1 MQQSTILPLAPI
13 PARVVPYPWEDLA
26 SYITRV
32 AAEMGYKNPGWIL
45 HPEGVVSTVQP
56 YNLCRLRRKTDYQ
69 FLEQLLCLNEVTIYD
84 LTLHRF
90 TLCLLE
96 SEVSR
101 QVIPDEIQRPLLTQ
115 YMFQTFFHPYSATK
129 VCSVCL
135 TEEPLH
141 GRLYWSAL
149 PVVAC
154 LRHRVF
160 LTNRCPACQC
170 PIPLLRPSLSNC
182 PRCHKGDYREASIVH
197 MPEDPLFSMGQDLI
211 LLNLGV
217 QCTIQNI
224 GVTDTSRTPLL
235 QLLPWQYF
243 LLLDAFRCILGP
255 LFPDAPFLQVG
266 ADTRVLLRRRP
277 RPQSALSLLE
287 WSVIIS
293 TVHSLC
299 TSWPDNFLSFL
310 DALPPARSERRR
322 KRDRQRA
329 TGLQRDFGVFYEKWL
344 YQRLAHP
351 AFAFL
356 HEAFESYLEKHYTGG
371 EVTKRLQPFK
381 GRSRERLQE
390 RPYLTKAQTKAIMGI
405 GEDVLQALLVQGSLR
420 CLKKPI
426 GREGKRTMF
435 LIERGSVETL
445 QREWAGLLPLDTV
458 ARSYLGATKGV
469 LLMLEQARL
478 LVPAR
483 GPFVDGYKF
492 RLYRAPDVD
501 RFIMQFLDRAVKVS
515 NLSSELLPLCQAA
528 SMMGIALV
536 TVLDS
541 MLKGDLTLFDLDH
554 SQPLLRRLALSRD
567 GIQNYLDE
575 RKRRRQEVLGLLT
588 VHEAAAW
595 LSVDDKVLQRWIRQG
610 LLTCEQ
616 DNGKGNKSRLL
627 IRREMLDI
635 FRKTYLF
642 TEEVAK
648 CLGVTPSTVHK
659 YVRKGI
665 IYPVA
670 GRRIGDG
677 SNRLLFLRKEVEA
690 LLPDEGLTVRE
701 AAQALEV
708 RPARVYALLKS
719 GSLTRIAGLPGTSTS
734 IRICHSDLEVYR
746 HDAKSKIQ
754 LTRTNVITNMEEYD
768 EQDER

>member
-1 MQQSTILPLAPI
+1 
-13 PARVVPYPWEDLA
+13 
-26 SYITRV
+26 
-32 AAEMGYKNPGWIL
+32 MGYRNPGWIL

-56 YNLCRLRRKTDYQ
+56 YNLCRLRRKADYQ
-69 FLEQLLCLNEVTIYD
+69 FFEHLLCLNEGTLYD

-90 TLCLLE
+90 TPCLLD
-96 SEVSR
+96 SEDSR
-101 QVIPDEIQRPLLTQ
+101 LSNSEEIKRPLLTQ

-129 VCSVCL
+129 VCSICL
-135 TEEPLH
+135 TEEPAY
-141 GRLYWSAL
+141 GRLYWSSL
-149 PVVAC
+149 PVVVC

-160 LTNRCPACQC
+160 LTDQC
-170 PIPLLRPSLSNC
+170 PVCLSPIPILRPSLSKC
-182 PRCHKGDYREASIVH
+182 PSCRKGDYREAPIIH
-197 MPEDPLFSMGQDLI
+197 MPEDPFISLGQELI
-211 LLNLGV
+211 LHNLGV
-217 QCTIQNI
+217 QSTILNTE
-224 GVTDTSRTPLL
+224 VTETSRTPLL

-255 LFPDAPFLQVG
+255 LFPDALFLQVN

-287 WSVIIS
+287 WTIIIA
-293 TVHSLC
+293 TVHSLF
-299 TSWPDNFLSFL
+299 TSWPDNFYSFL
-310 DALPPARSERRR
+310 NAFPLARSEMRR
-322 KRDRQRA
+322 KRDQQRA

-371 EVTKRLQPFK
+371 EITKRLQPFK

-390 RPYLTKAQTKAIMGI
+390 RPYLTKAQTKADMGI
-405 GEDVLQALLVQGSLR
+405 GEDVLQALLVQGSLL

-435 LIERGSVETL
+435 LIERRSVETL
-445 QREWAGLLPLDTV
+445 QQEWAGLLPQHTV
-458 ARSYLGATKGV
+458 ARSYLGCTIRV
-469 LLMLEQARL
+469 LLMLEQASL
-478 LVPAR
+478 LIPMR

-501 RFIMQFLDRAVKVS
+501 RFMMQFLDRAVKVFS
-515 NLSSELLPLCQAA
+515 PSSELLPLCQAA
-528 SMMGIALV
+528 SMMGIALA

-541 MLKGDLTLFDLDH
+541 TLKGDLTLFDLDPA
-554 SQPLLRRLALSRD
+554 QPLLRRLALSHD
-567 GIQNYLDE
+567 GIQNFLDE
-575 RKRRRQEVLGLLT
+575 RKRRRQEELGLLT
-588 VHEAAAW
+588 VRESAAL

-610 LLTCEQ
+610 LLMCEQ
-616 DNGKGNKSRLL
+616 DNGEGRKSRLL

-648 CLGVTPSTVHK
+648 CLGVTPGTVHK

-670 GRRIGDG
+670 GRRTGDG
-677 SNRLLFLRKEVEA
+677 SNRLLFLRKEVET
-690 LLPDEGLTVRE
+690 L
-701 AAQALEV
+701 
-708 RPARVYALLKS
+708 
-719 GSLTRIAGLPGTSTS
+719 
-734 IRICHSDLEVYR
+734 
-746 HDAKSKIQ
+746 
-754 LTRTNVITNMEEYD
+754 
-768 EQDER
+768 